1 MDVDPADND
10 PDELMN
16 IDLANLDPD
25 LMDVDLPDSNEVW
38 SDKNRWTNPEQT
50 RMLMSM
56 RYCRREYV
64 AIGNLPKFTAAFN
77 GKWMRRYPETY
88 EGYFLDREKRLLRS
102 SAELWS
108 VRDSPADA
116 SYPKMAGGFLD
127 LGPDHCLD
135 GCELINE
142 LEFPAANTIRNILGG
157 LANDR
162 KVQLRRWFYNHP
174 IGKKRTSKARLKFKK
189 GRVPQA
195 IHLYS
200 RLLYGE
206 RVEPSTSVEATKRG
220 LPKNDLGLVQEM
232 TAHAWKNETSE
243 IKEQINGLVEKE
255 REKIEAWKDG
265 TLDAKVLSNEDKEE
279 VIDSLAFEFENIFE
293 DFHQLTGWGVT
304 LIAGGP
310 DPYTG
315 VVRTAGYSFGCK
327 LPDGKEFIETFD
339 EAAASGYIP
348 GTPLG
353 ETRDFKEYYG
363 RPFLCH
369 MKEVTQCRAMVQ
381 QNNNSDP
388 GPASHAEPETSV
400 NVSTP
405 VPQAADPV
413 ASPFAP
419 GPQPT
424 ADSIPPP
431 PAPTNH
437 GHGRSQSPPTP
448 NTVPDSLTSQMILN
462 DGSKTSGGATR
473 PMPSLVNPTFNG
485 YHGTPSNDDLL
496 AAISGLPGLYD
507 VSSDLRTSNS
517 TFNVD
522 FDVELLLPGL
532 LPEQGLTQGDF
543 PSSSSN
549 VASLASSGFDSEGLG
564 WMGNLSA
571 CASISVGSESSDS
584 AISSTSLQDFDF
596 ASGDFPW
603 HYFNIPSP
611 AGSGSDG
618 AELGCS
624 SSFGTSTS
632 MSAPPESIGST
643 PVNATTSTSG
653 ALDDAN
659 VLAPVNSTIST
670 VSTSPS
676 LFQRSDNSAVVD
688 TNTPTQAITTGTTAT
703 STSAGADCRSN
714 PQLPPPMDVGR
725 RSRQRKPAPPK
736 EVTTLCGA
744 KRENGPPEWLNVD
757 FEGMQDVSL
766 GPSWLSLLAKWRELE
781 LGIWNDS
788 GVGKLTTKQRPL
800 ELAAWL
806 DGSRSLEAGPVIPES
821 SVYTTAMVE
830 WWNQI
835 NPVWRRSTN
844 ELPKPD
850 YSKPITSIRRG
861 GRQGIVTLVFGL
873 YWWGR
878 LCRESGLWSEMV
890 DDVTKAIDTL
900 INSWKTSKRA
910 KNNHIS

>member
-10 PDELMN
+10 PDKLMN

-56 RYCRREYV
+56 RYCCREYV

-77 GKWMRRYPETY
+77 RKWMRRYPETY

-102 SAELWS
+102 STELWS
-108 VRDSPADA
+108 VRDSPANA
-116 SYPKMAGGFLD
+116 SYPKMVGGFLD

-142 LEFPAANTIRNILGG
+142 LEFPAANTIQNILGG
-157 LANDR
+157 LANDH

-200 RLLYGE
+200 WLLYGE

-220 LPKNDLGLVQEM
+220 LPKNDLRLVQEM

-265 TLDAKVLSNEDKEE
+265 TLDAKVLLNEDKEE
-279 VIDSLAFEFENIFE
+279 VIDSLAFEFESIFE
-293 DFHQLTGWGVT
+293 DFHQLTGWGMT

-353 ETRDFKEYYG
+353 ETQDFKEYYG

-369 MKEVTQCRAMVQ
+369 MKEVTCELHYALVLYTYRRYAECRAMVQ
-381 QNNNSDP
+381 QNNNLDP
-388 GPASHAEPETSV
+388 GPASHAELETSI
-400 NVSTP
+400 NVSTL

-413 ASPFAP
+413 ASPSAP

-473 PMPSLVNPTFNG
+473 PMPSLGNPTFNG
-485 YHGTPSNDDLL
+485 YHGMPSNDDLL

-507 VSSDLRTSNS
+507 ISSDLRTSNS

-532 LPEQGLTQGDF
+532 LPEQSLMQGDF

-596 ASGDFPW
+596 VSGDFPW

-670 VSTSPS
+670 ISTSPS

-688 TNTPTQAITTGTTAT
+688 TDTPTQAITT
-703 STSAGADCRSN
+703 
-714 PQLPPPMDVGR
+714 
-725 RSRQRKPAPPK
+725 
-736 EVTTLCGA
+736 EVMTLCGA

-766 GPSWLSLLAKWRELE
+766 GPSWLSLLAKWCELE
-781 LGIWNDS
+781 LGQS
-788 GVGKLTTKQRPL
+788 LTINRCPL
-800 ELAAWL
+800 ELTAWL

-821 SVYTTAMVE
+821 SVYTTVMVE

-835 NPVWRRSTN
+835 NPVWRCSMN
-844 ELPKPD
+844 ELPKPN
-850 YSKPITSIRRG
+850 YSKPIMSIHRG
-861 GRQGIVTLVFGL
+861 GWQGIVTLVFGL

-900 INSWKTSKRA
+900 INSWKTSNILLCIA
-910 KNNHIS
+910 KLHLGTCYYSCNIGGPDQ